1 MSRRPEVVEGTLSPL
16 PPEKAEE
23 IRAALERVLSSHQF
37 RGSRRCQN
45 LLRHITEQ
53 TLAGAT
59 GGLKERSLGVEVFGR
74 PPDYDTSQ
82 EPVVRATAAE
92 TRKKLAQYYQ
102 EPGHESEAR
111 IELQS
116 GSYVVE
122 FHFNQA
128 VDAAAKRP
136 RTRFILVW
144 AAVGVAV
151 LTLLAAGLVIGHPA
165 RSVLDQLW
173 APLLQAPGATLICVG
188 QPIVYNLKST
198 EAQDAIQG
206 ILALQNHP
214 GTAAEGTVPR
224 KDLLVRSAAGDRAE
238 DPRLASQTIPRKD
251 LLILSDRY
259 VDLGDAICLAR
270 VASLIDRSGRPYRIR
285 GDQSTSFTDLCEG
298 ASVLIGAFNN
308 QWTLRALSRLR
319 YTFVKDSVHE
329 IDMIRDR
336 QHPER
341 TDWTLKGAWPYWD
354 VSADYAIVSRIVD
367 ATTNRPVIIAAGITR
382 HGTTAAGEFVT
393 NPEYFADAVARFP
406 AGWQK
411 KNLQVVLSVPVVNRV
426 PGRPRI
432 LATHVW

>member
-1 MSRRPEVVEGTLSPL
+1 V
-16 PPEKAEE
+16 
-23 IRAALERVLSSHQF
+23 LERVLSSHQF

-45 LLRHITEQ
+45 LLRYITEQ
-53 TLAGAT
+53 TLAGTT
-59 GGLKERSLGVEVFGR
+59 GGLKERTLGMEVFGR

-92 TRKKLAQYYQ
+92 IRKKLAQYYQ
-102 EPGHESEAR
+102 EPGHEAEAR

-116 GSYVVE
+116 GSYIVE
-122 FHFNQA
+122 FNFSGPA
-128 VDAAAKRP
+128 DAASKRP
-136 RTRFILVW
+136 RRRFVLASV
-144 AAVGVAV
+144 VGGVAA
-151 LTLLAAGLVIGHPA
+151 LALLAFGLGIGRPA

-173 APLLQAPGATLICVG
+173 APLLQTPGATLVCVG

-206 ILALQNHP
+206 ILALQNKA
-214 GTAAEGTVPR
+214 GTAAGGTLPS
-224 KDLLVRSAAGDRAE
+224 KDLLVRSAAGDGTAE
-238 DPRLASQTIPRKD
+238 RRLASDAIPRKD

-319 YTFVKDSVHE
+319 FAFVKDSGRE
-329 IDMIRDR
+329 TDMIRDR

-354 VSADYAIVSRIVD
+354 VSGDYAIVSRIVD

-411 KNLQVVLSVPVVNRV
+411 KNLQVVLSVPVVKRV
-426 PGRPRI
+426 PGRPRV
-432 LATHVW
+432 LATYVW

>member
-1 MSRRPEVVEGTLSPL
+1 MDGAL
-16 PPEKAEE
+16 PPLSAEKAEE

-45 LLRHITEQ
+45 LLRHLTEQ

-59 GGLKERSLGVEVFGR
+59 GGLKERTLGVEVFGR

-92 TRKKLAQYYQ
+92 IRKKLAQYYQ

-111 IELQS
+111 IDLQS
-116 GSYVVE
+116 GSYVAE
-122 FHFNQA
+122 FHFNGGA
-128 VDAAAKRP
+128 DAATKRP
-136 RTRFILVW
+136 RRRLVL
-144 AAVGVAV
+144 ASAVGGVA
-151 LTLLAAGLVIGHPA
+151 LLALLAAGLVIGRPA

-173 APLLQAPGATLICVG
+173 APLLQTPGATLVCVG

-206 ILALQNHP
+206 ILALQNQ
-214 GTAAEGTVPR
+214 AAPATGGAVPSR
-224 KDLLVRSAAGDRAE
+224 DLLVRTPAQDRAQ
-238 DPRLASQTIPRKD
+238 DPRPASDAIPRKD

-285 GDQSTSFTDLCEG
+285 GDQSTSFTDLSEG

-319 YTFVKDSVHE
+319 YSFVKDSVHE

-341 TDWTLKGAWPYWD
+341 ADWTLKGAWPYWD
-354 VSADYAIVSRIVD
+354 VSNDYAIVARIVD

-382 HGTTAAGEFVT
+382 HGTTAAGEFLT
-393 NPEYFADAVARFP
+393 NPEYFAEAAARFG

-411 KNLQVVLSVPVVNRV
+411 KNVEVVLGVPVVNRV

-432 LATHVW
+432 LAYDVR